1 MLELL
6 TEEVEEDVAKVVS
19 VVLVLVFLPLRP
31 RDLEEEDE
39 EEPSDVGEATE
50 AEMVMVI
57 VGPAVMVEV
66 ETSVKVT
73 VVVAAPPLSSVPL
86 LVLSSGVEDAET
98 LLTVPVPELT
108 EVVGLLLSSAVL
120 LVLSSTE
127 VGVPLAEEE
136 EELEDEPLP
145 SLPPLPLSG

>member
-1 MLELL
+1 MLELA
-6 TEEVEEDVAKVVS
+6 TEEVEEDVAKVVR

-39 EEPSDVGEATE
+39 DVAEGTE
-50 AEMVMVI
+50 VEMVMVI
-57 VGPAVMVEV
+57 VGPALMVEV
-66 ETSVKVT
+66 ETSVNVT
-73 VVVAAPPLSSVPL
+73 VVAVAPPLSSATL

-108 EVVGLLLSSAVL
+108 EVVGLLLSSEVL

-127 VGVPLAEEE
+127 VRVPLAEEE
-136 EELEDEPLP
+136 LEDESSS